1 MYLCVL
7 CMLGYISLNV
17 SLCPVY
23 AMVHISICISVSCV
37 SLNIHILKY
46 WDFDNCYRQN
56 YNLVKSLNPEPQKMF
71 QGLGCLNQWH
81 LLTPFISEIYDFQGG
96 AKPPPPVS
104 EYAPALTHIYF
115 SKKTIFRSDW
125 VRILERN
132 KLDEV
137 DIRDNRYDQVIHLVT
152 AAR

>member
-1 MYLCVL
+1 MYLYVL

-56 YNLVKSLNPEPQKMF
+56 YNLVKSLNSEPQKMF
-71 QGLGCLNQWH
+71 QGSGCLNQWH

-96 AKPPPPVS
+96 AKPPPPS
-104 EYAPALTHIYF
+104 FWIRPCLNPYLFFKKNYF
-115 SKKTIFRSDW
+115 QIWLGKNFGEK
-125 VRILERN
+125 
-132 KLDEV
+132 
-137 DIRDNRYDQVIHLVT
+137 
-152 AAR
+152 